1 MKSKTSLF
9 SISFAGYI
17 FSLTVYL
24 VWYYTIP
31 QFSIYGNNITDSP
44 SITIVVVAITA
55 LYLFLYLLIL
65 SIRSFQKPWGS
76 FLLVSIITLLTFF
89 LIPFVY
95 YARHS
100 FERANEKIHT
110 EKKHMK
116 EIKAKLESAIT
127 INGAANKIFTKLQSK
142 LEFERKENDELR
154 KQLNEIIR
162 KTKSSGKEHKTK
174 EDIVI
179 RAKSNKD
186 FSKIE
191 IHSKVGNTDLDIKN
205 QEIIFKVQILSS
217 STRLATNSPKFMGLK
232 NVWEYKDSG
241 LYKYTIGNQ
250 KDLKSASALQS
261 EFRKKGF
268 SGAFVVAFT
277 NGKRI
282 PVKEAQRLLN

>member
-9 SISFAGYI
+9 FISFAGYI

-127 INGAANKIFTKLQSK
+127 INGAANKIITELQSK

-205 QEIIFKVQILSS
+205 QEIIFKVQIISS
-217 STRLATNSPKFMGLK
+217 STRLATNSPKFMG
-232 NVWEYKDSG
+232 
-241 LYKYTIGNQ
+241 I
-250 KDLKSASALQS
+250 
-261 EFRKKGF
+261 
-268 SGAFVVAFT
+268 
-277 NGKRI
+277 
-282 PVKEAQRLLN
+282 

>member
-9 SISFAGYI
+9 FISFAGYI

-44 SITIVVVAITA
+44 SMTIVVVAITA

-127 INGAANKIFTKLQSK
+127 INGAANKIITELQSK

-205 QEIIFKVQILSS
+205 QEIIFKVQIISS